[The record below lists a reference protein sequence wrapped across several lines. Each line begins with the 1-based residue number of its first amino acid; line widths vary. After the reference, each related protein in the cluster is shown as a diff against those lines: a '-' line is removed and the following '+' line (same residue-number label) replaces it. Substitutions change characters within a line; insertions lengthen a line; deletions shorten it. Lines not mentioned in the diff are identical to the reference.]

1 MNSMRA
7 MAVIIGMALA
17 QVAVGHHSQS
27 EFDPRKRVELTG
39 KVTKLDWRSPH
50 ARLYVDVVDAEGRT
64 VNWDFELASPTTLM
78 RRGWTRNSLQ
88 PGDQVTVTGM
98 EARNHPA
105 IAYATTIKD
114 GEGKPLFTGKTEIY
128 EPEKPDAP
136 EAGK

>member
-1 MNSMRA
+1 MRSK
-7 MAVIIGMALA
+7 LA
-17 QVAVGHHSQS
+17 VAVLGLVLAHAAGAHHSQS

-39 KVTKLDWRSPH
+39 KVTRLDWRSPH
-50 ARLYVDVVDAEGRT
+50 ARIYIDVVDAEGKT
-64 VNWDFELASPTTLM
+64 VNWDFELPSPTTLM

-105 IAYATTIKD
+105 IGYATTIKD
-114 GEGKPLFTGKTEIY
+114 KDGKPMFTGKTEIY
-128 EPEKPDAP
+128 EPEKEAEA